1 MLRFRREGLPRGAAL
16 GASLAAALMLGPT
29 VPAGHSH
36 DLVALER
43 HQALVVVM
51 VDGRQVLDQA
61 RGWGREPGEEAAVH
75 SLGGEAFE
83 EAPQPFA
90 VAGPDRA
97 DDQPGE

>member
-1 MLRFRREGLPRGAAL
+1 MSTTSASYGSSVLPLTSFGFAAP
-16 GASLAAALMLGPT
+16 GPT

-61 RGWGREPGEEAAVH
+61 RGWLREPGEEAAVH
-75 SLGGEAFE
+75 GLG
-83 EAPQPFA
+83 
-90 VAGPDRA
+90 
-97 DDQPGE
+97 